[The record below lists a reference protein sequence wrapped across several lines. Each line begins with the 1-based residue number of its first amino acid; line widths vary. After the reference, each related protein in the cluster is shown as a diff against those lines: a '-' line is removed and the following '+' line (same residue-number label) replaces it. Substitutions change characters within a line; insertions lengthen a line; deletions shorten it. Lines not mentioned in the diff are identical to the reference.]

1 MLKLS
6 RWPEAGSSGWA
17 IVERKVGL
25 EDEEPGVWRKN
36 TQRFLGAPCHL
47 GSFCKRRPYSR
58 QWWRPAAMLGLGP
71 AWEEGALI
79 PRPSGRS
86 RGAGES
92 WGGTEASGVQI

>member
-1 MLKLS
+1 
-6 RWPEAGSSGWA
+6 
-17 IVERKVGL
+17 
-25 EDEEPGVWRKN
+25 
-36 TQRFLGAPCHL
+36 
-47 GSFCKRRPYSR
+47 
-58 QWWRPAAMLGLGP
+58 MLGLGP